1 MLALVCRGIK
11 EFVRWN
17 GRRQKM
23 IKTIGLCKR
32 GTVLSLDRLIH
43 ADAGP
48 QTMTTLPCIVCRSEV
63 EQRMDNE
70 IGKGRMARSMRKSA
84 GMTRVYGG

>member
-23 IKTIGLCKR
+23 IKRFGLCKR

-48 QTMTTLPCIVCRSEV
+48 QTMTTLPCIVCRSKV

-84 GMTRVYGG
+84 GMTRVYGV